1 LEQKNERITILL
13 ADPQALVREAVRAVL
28 ESQDRIVVVAEAPD
42 GIQAVVEAERTR
54 PNIALLDAN
63 LPNRDCLRTTRA
75 IKERVPTCRV
85 VVLSDSED
93 EQILISA
100 IEAGAD
106 GFITKGCPLSE
117 LIDAARA
124 VHRGE
129 TLVPP
134 RMLGALLQRLI
145 RRRREQDVALRR
157 VSRLTPR
164 ERQVL
169 ALLAEGANNDGIA
182 QSLVISPE
190 TARTHVQHVLSKL
203 EMHSRLAVAAFVV
216 SNGILDELAVV
227 DA

>member
-1 LEQKNERITILL
+1 MEHTSDTITILL
-13 ADPQALVREAVRAVL
+13 ADAQALVREAVRAVL
-28 ESQDRIVVVAEAPD
+28 ETQERIVVVAEATD
-42 GIQAVVEAERTR
+42 GIQAVLEAERVE
-54 PNIALLDAN
+54 PNVALLDAN
-63 LPNRDCLRTTRA
+63 LPNRDYLHTTRA
-75 IKERVPTCRV
+75 IKERVPTCRIV
-85 VVLSDSED
+85 ILSDSED
-93 EQILISA
+93 EQTLISA

-106 GFITKGCPLSE
+106 GFLTKGCPLSE

-145 RRRREQDVALRR
+145 RRRRDQDNAVRR
-157 VSRLTPR
+157 IAKLTPR

-203 EMHSRLAVAAFVV
+203 SMHSRLAVAAFVV
-216 SNGILDELAVV
+216 SNGILDELAAV

>member
-1 LEQKNERITILL
+1 MEQKTETITILL

-28 ESQDRIVVVAEAPD
+28 ESQDRIVVVAEAMD

-63 LPNRDCLRTTRA
+63 LPNRDCLRTTRT
-75 IKERVPTCRV
+75 IKERVPACRV
-85 VVLSDSED
+85 VVLSDTED
-93 EQILISA
+93 EQTLISA

-145 RRRREQDVALRR
+145 RHRREQDVAIRR

-216 SNGILDELAVV
+216 SNGIMDELAVV

>member
-1 LEQKNERITILL
+1 M
-13 ADPQALVREAVRAVL
+13 
-28 ESQDRIVVVAEAPD
+28 
-42 GIQAVVEAERTR
+42 
-54 PNIALLDAN
+54 
-63 LPNRDCLRTTRA
+63 
-75 IKERVPTCRV
+75 
-85 VVLSDSED
+85 
-93 EQILISA
+93 
-100 IEAGAD
+100 EAGAD
-106 GFITKGCPLSE
+106 GFMTKGRPLAE
-117 LIDAARA
+117 LIDATGA

-145 RRRREQDVALRR
+145 RRRRDQDAAVRR
-157 VSRLTPR
+157 VGRLTPR

-216 SNGILDELAVV
+216 SNGLLDELEVV

>member
-1 LEQKNERITILL
+1 LEQKTETITILL

-28 ESQDRIVVVAEAPD
+28 ESQDRIVVVAEAMD

-63 LPNRDCLRTTRA
+63 LPNRDCLRTTRT
-75 IKERVPTCRV
+75 IKERVPACRV
-85 VVLSDSED
+85 VVLSDTED
-93 EQILISA
+93 EQTLISA

-145 RRRREQDVALRR
+145 RRRREQDVAIRR

-216 SNGILDELAVV
+216 SNGIMDELAVV

>member
-1 LEQKNERITILL
+1 
-13 ADPQALVREAVRAVL
+13 
-28 ESQDRIVVVAEAPD
+28 
-42 GIQAVVEAERTR
+42 
-54 PNIALLDAN
+54 
-63 LPNRDCLRTTRA
+63 
-75 IKERVPTCRV
+75 
-85 VVLSDSED
+85 VVLSDAED
-93 EQILISA
+93 EQTLISA

-145 RRRREQDVALRR
+145 RRRREQDVAIRR

>member
-1 LEQKNERITILL
+1 LEQKNETITILL

-28 ESQDRIVVVAEAPD
+28 ESQDRIVVVAEAMD

-75 IKERVPTCRV
+75 IKERVPACRV
-85 VVLSDSED
+85 VVLSDAED
-93 EQILISA
+93 EQTLISA

-145 RRRREQDVALRR
+145 RRRREQDVAIRR

-216 SNGILDELAVV
+216 SNGIMDELAAV